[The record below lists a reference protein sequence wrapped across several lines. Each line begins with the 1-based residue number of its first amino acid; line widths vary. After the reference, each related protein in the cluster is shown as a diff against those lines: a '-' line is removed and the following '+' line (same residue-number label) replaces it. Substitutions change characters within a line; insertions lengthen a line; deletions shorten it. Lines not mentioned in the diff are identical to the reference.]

1 MNNIQNI
8 NPNIASTLA
17 TQADQAKETKTT
29 AGKDLSPVLGG
40 PAVAVTQ
47 APASDLEKLVARLK
61 NENDNM
67 KAELTQRRLASVLD
81 VYTARYGELTDQQ
94 AQILKDI
101 AANNASIADLK
112 DDLAQYA
119 AEKTAADAQMAIM
132 QAKIDE
138 VQRAIDRAV
147 ADGKAH
153 REQVAKLKEQL
164 ARDTE
169 NEDLKAELAKEEEA
183 VALLEG
189 EKLALDKEL
198 KTAVSQ
204 AATQA
209 AKLDTLQAKVDELEG
224 RISSL
229 EASNAKLAAQLG
241 PQTVSNLLAAFSDE
255 NTAEPVERN
264 TSAAEEAKAELK
276 AIANDPANLIREAM
290 DRMDA
295 SILQTIDEN
304 REEPV

>member
-8 NPNIASTLA
+8 DPNIASALA
-17 TQADQAKETKTT
+17 TQADQSKETKTA
-29 AGKDLSPVLGG
+29 AGKELSPVLGG

-112 DDLAQYA
+112 DELDPLA

-132 QAKIDE
+132 EAKIDE
-138 VQRAIDRAV
+138 LQRAIDRAV
-147 ADGKAH
+147 AEGKAH
-153 REQVAKLKEQL
+153 RELVAKLKEQL

-169 NEDLKAELAKEEEA
+169 NEDLKAELAKEEAA

-189 EKLALDKEL
+189 EKVALDKEL

-204 AATQA
+204 AAAQE
-209 AKLDTLQAKVDELEG
+209 AKLDALQAKTDELEG
-224 RISSL
+224 RISAL
-229 EASNAKLAAQLG
+229 EASNAKLASQLG
-241 PQTVSNLLAAFSDE
+241 PQTVANLLAAFLEE
-255 NTAEPVERN
+255 NTANPVERN
-264 TSAAEEAKAELK
+264 TSVAEEAKAELK
-276 AIANDPANLIREAM
+276 AIANDPANLIRDAM

-295 SILQTIDEN
+295 SILRTIDEN